1 MTVDDSA
8 TRPQTQEPQAAEPPA
23 REPQTQEPQAAP
35 VEKRSLL
42 RNGSFQ
48 ALWSSEALAGVGENA
63 AGIAYPLLILASTGS
78 AAYAGAV
85 GSAQLLANGL
95 ASFWGGILADRVDRK
110 RLLIVTSVVRA
121 VLLGMFA
128 ALLFAGSMNVPLA
141 FVIAIVSGCCHGVSM
156 PAGMAMIKQLVRP
169 DQLAQATAQNQIRWF
184 GAITAGPSIGGVLY
198 GMARALPFV
207 AGCVSFAASA
217 VLMLFVRSV
226 PRPETPGEGKKG
238 LFEGFRY
245 LTRDPVLRPLMI
257 SITLSNLAFNTVG
270 MSLAVIATGKD
281 RGASDSFIGLTL
293 SVAGTGA
300 LVGALLAGTVIKR
313 VRPSVIFMAGYWIG
327 PLAAALLMTV
337 PGVIPLGI
345 VVACVYVRG
354 PLINALFLTY
364 AAKTVP
370 DELQGRVLGA
380 IVFTST
386 IISPVGVLA
395 IGAIFDAWGPVWVF
409 ATVGVI
415 ATLAALP
422 TLTRSIRTLASLE
435 ENPS

>member
-1 MTVDDSA
+1 MTHDDA
-8 TRPQTQEPQAAEPPA
+8 QGGTKTLAPEPAPAE
-23 REPQTQEPQAAP
+23 RT
-35 VEKRSLL
+35 SLL
-42 RNGSFQ
+42 RNRSFQ
-48 ALWSSEALAGVGENA
+48 SLWSSEAFAGVGENA
-63 AGIAYPLLILASTGS
+63 AGIAYPLLVLATTGS

-95 ASFWGGILADRVDRK
+95 MSFWGGILADRVDRK
-110 RLLIVTSVVRA
+110 RLLIGCNAVRA
-121 VLLGMFA
+121 TLLG
-128 ALLFAGSMNVPLA
+128 LFAVLIFSGPVNV
-141 FVIAIVSGCCHGVSM
+141 FVTFVVAIVSACCHGLSM

-198 GMARALPFV
+198 GFARALPFLG
-207 AGCVSFAASA
+207 ACVSFVLST
-217 VLMLFVRSV
+217 VLMLFVKGT
-226 PRPETPGEGKKG
+226 PRPETPTDGKKG
-238 LFEGFRY
+238 LFEGFLY

-300 LVGALLAGTVIKR
+300 LVGALLAAQVIKR
-313 VRPSVIFMAGYWIG
+313 VRPSTIFIAGYWIG
-327 PLAAALLMTV
+327 PVAAVLLMTV

-345 VVACVYVRG
+345 VVACVYIRG

-386 IISPVGVLA
+386 IISPIGVLA
-395 IGAIFDAWGPVWVF
+395 IGTIFDAWGPTWVF
-409 ATVGVI
+409 AVVGVI

-422 TLTRSIRTLASLE
+422 TLSRSIRTLASLDE
-435 ENPS
+435 ASP

>member
-1 MTVDDSA
+1 MTADEAGGGTA
-8 TRPQTQEPQAAEPPA
+8 TLAAEEPAPP
-23 REPQTQEPQAAP
+23 EQP
-35 VEKRSLL
+35 SLL
-42 RNGSFQ
+42 RNRSFQ
-48 ALWSSEALAGVGENA
+48 ALWSSEALSGIGENS
-63 AGIAYPLLILASTGS
+63 AGIAYPLLVLASTGS

-85 GSAQLLANGL
+85 GSAQLLSNGL
-95 ASFWGGILADRVDRK
+95 MSFWGGVLADRVDRRK
-110 RLLIVTSVVRA
+110 LLIVCNVVRA
-121 VLLGMFA
+121 ALLGLFS
-128 ALLFAGSMNVPLA
+128 LLIFAGPVNV
-141 FVIAIVSGCCHGVSM
+141 FITFGVAIVSGGCYGLSI
-156 PAGMAMIKQLVRP
+156 PTGMAMVKQLVRP
-169 DQLAQATAQNQIRWF
+169 DQVAQATAQNQVRWF

-198 GMARALPFV
+198 GVSRALPFLG
-207 AGCVSFAASA
+207 GCVSFAVSA
-217 VLMLFVRSV
+217 FLTLFVRS
-226 PRPETPGEGKKG
+226 TPLPTDPQGKKG

-245 LTRDPVLRPLMI
+245 LTRDPVLRPLMV

-270 MSLAVIATGKD
+270 MSLAVIATGKE

-293 SVAGTGA
+293 SVAGAGA
-300 LVGALLAGTVIKR
+300 LVGALLAGPITKR
-313 VRPSVIFMAGYWIG
+313 LRPSTVFMGGYWIG
-327 PLAAALLMTV
+327 PVAALLLMTV

-386 IISPVGVLA
+386 IISPIGVLA

-409 ATVGVI
+409 AAVGAI

-422 TLTRSIRTLASLE
+422 TLSRSIRTLTSLDTI
-435 ENPS
+435 PQ